1 MNIEFLLEGPEKGLH
16 VSEFWSRSQILE
28 AIKLLNLDSANK
40 LSRLKYFP
48 RPSVSSSPTKKP
60 SIRHQLSYLASH
72 INPIDYKHS
81 HPISSNTS
89 QHMRMP
95 IKPLNKKL
103 TPISYDRSL
112 STGRVSRV
120 SKLDS
125 LIQQCSDLKLR
136 PVNLP
141 RSHSTF
147 AKLNSNHV
155 CLPRKGSYPRL
166 NNVK

>member
-28 AIKLLNLDSANK
+28 AIKLLKLESPDK

-48 RPSVSSSPTKKP
+48 RPLVTSSPTKKS
-60 SIRHQLSYLASH
+60 SIRHQLSYINSQ

-81 HPISSNTS
+81 HPTSSSTS
-89 QHMRMP
+89 QLMRMP

-103 TPISYDRSL
+103 TPISYERSL
-112 STGRVSRV
+112 CTRRVSRV
-120 SKLDS
+120 SKLDT
-125 LIQQCSDLKLR
+125 LIQQCSDLKLH

-147 AKLNSNHV
+147 AKLNSNRV
-155 CLPRKGSYPRL
+155 SLPRKGSYPR
-166 NNVK
+166 VIM